1 MTRRDQLERWL
12 NKRWYTAQ
20 PPTWWLLPL
29 SWLFGLVTT
38 IRRMLYRMYLIPRWS
53 AGVPVVVV
61 GNLTVGGSGKTPVV
75 LALAD
80 ALRARGEF
88 PGIVSRGYGARVP
101 GVRVLHA
108 EDSADAVGDEPALMA
123 GRGVAVVAIGADRV
137 KAARALRR
145 AHPVTV
151 ILTDDGL
158 QHYRL
163 KRDCEVVVVDG
174 RRSFGNG
181 ALLPAGPLREPRR
194 RLRSV
199 DVVLTSGKP
208 EDGQYGFRLVPG
220 EVKRLGSLSET
231 RPLASFKGQR
241 VHAVAGIGDPR
252 RFFDMLARLG
262 IFVTP
267 HPFPDHHRFVRGDL
281 DFPGDT
287 PILMTEKDAVK
298 CAGIAPDHAWYVPV
312 TAELDPG
319 AIEKVMRRVEER
331 RG

>member
-1 MTRRDQLERWL
+1 MTRRARLERWL
-12 NKRWYTAQ
+12 NTQWYATQ
-20 PPTWWLLPL
+20 RPTWWLLPL
-29 SWLFGLVTT
+29 SWLFGLVTAV
-38 IRRMLYRMYLIPRWS
+38 RRILYRLYLIPRWS

-61 GNLTVGGSGKTPVV
+61 GNLTAGGSGKTPVV
-75 LALAD
+75 LALAE
-80 ALRARGEF
+80 ALRARGEV
-88 PGIVSRGYGARVP
+88 PGVVSRGYGARVP

-123 GRGVAVVAIGADRV
+123 GRGVVVAIGADRV
-137 KAARALRR
+137 KAARALHR

-163 KRDCEVVVVDG
+163 KRDCEVVVIDG
-174 RRSFGNG
+174 RRAFGNG
-181 ALLPAGPLREPRR
+181 AMMPAGPLRESRR

-199 DVVLTSGKP
+199 DVVLTSGRP
-208 EDGQYGFRLVPG
+208 ETGQYGFRLVPG
-220 EVKRLGSLSET
+220 EAKRLGDPAET
-231 RPLASFKGQR
+231 RKLASFRGQR

-267 HPFPDHHRFVRGDL
+267 HPFPDHHRFMRGEL
-281 DFPGDT
+281 DFPGDH

-298 CAGIAPDHAWYVPV
+298 CTGITPDDAWYVPV
-312 TAELDPG
+312 DAELDPG
-319 AIEKVMRRVEER
+319 AIEVVIRKVEER